1 MEQSP
6 TVQQL
11 IDNIQTERA
20 AWETLIEQI
29 DQERLTSPG
38 VAGSWSVKDIIAH
51 ITWFEREMVSL
62 VKAHALVG
70 SELWN
75 LPTDERNAAIYE
87 EIRGASLD
95 RVLEDS
101 AQVHQQILELLPTLS
116 DKDLTNP
123 ESFPDM
129 PPDWQP
135 WLIIAQNTYEH
146 YQQHIPDLE
155 KWIAAS
161 GSGQ

>member
-1 MEQSP
+1 MEQPP

-11 IDNIQTERA
+11 IANIQTERA
-20 AWETLIEQI
+20 AWQALIEQI
-29 DQERLTSPG
+29 GQDRFTMPG

-135 WLIIAQNTYEH
+135 WLIIAQNTYQH

-155 KWIAAS
+155 KWIAAA
-161 GSGQ
+161 GSG

>member
-1 MEQSP
+1 MEPPQ

-11 IDNIQTERA
+11 IATIQNGWVT
-20 AWETLIEQI
+20 WVSIIKQI
-29 DQERLTSPG
+29 DSAKLALPG
-38 VAGSWSVKDIIAH
+38 VAGHWSVKDIIAH
-51 ITWFEREMVSL
+51 VTWYEREMIGL

-87 EIRGASLD
+87 EIRDQPLEQ
-95 RVLEDS
+95 VLEQS
-101 AQVHQQILELLPTLS
+101 AQVHQQLLELLPILS
-116 DKDLTNP
+116 DADLTNP
-123 ESFPDM
+123 GNFPHM

-135 WLIIAQNTYEH
+135 QDIIAQNTHEH

-155 KWIAAS
+155 QWIAE
-161 GSGQ
+161 GN

>member
-1 MEQSP
+1 MEQPP

-11 IDNIQTERA
+11 IANIQNEREGWQA
-20 AWETLIEQI
+20 LIEQI

>member
-1 MEQSP
+1 MEQPP

-146 YQQHIPDLE
+146 YQDHIKDVERWL
-155 KWIAAS
+155 A
-161 GSGQ
+161 G

>member
-1 MEQSP
+1 MEQPP

-11 IDNIQTERA
+11 IANIQNERA

-51 ITWFEREMVSL
+51 ITWFEREMISL

-87 EIRGASLD
+87 EIRGGGQPLLIDLLD
-95 RVLEDS
+95 EGFTSCWSVWEFS
-101 AQVHQQILELLPTLS
+101 C
-116 DKDLTNP
+116 
-123 ESFPDM
+123 
-129 PPDWQP
+129 
-135 WLIIAQNTYEH
+135 
-146 YQQHIPDLE
+146 
-155 KWIAAS
+155 
-161 GSGQ
+161 